1 MTGDRKRMGAAI
13 AASALLN
20 LFFLISISLA
30 PGGMP
35 AEPPGIDRS
44 SPLRVGLL
52 PSVSRGARLPGEVSG
67 EPEAA
72 TPGEEKKQDTLKAPR
87 AEPIPEREPV
97 LQESAGPEN
106 LQLSS
111 PAEADRAEADGGGEG
126 DFFADTPYSPDR
138 GSAGSE
144 SSEESLHDLRSRFL
158 VYLQNEIAVRQ
169 EYPLRARRRGTEGTV
184 VLSLQVLADGSLHSY
199 RLERS
204 SGSSSLDRAA
214 EKLITGIFPS
224 SLSPGKDIACT
235 VAVEYRLN

>member
-1 MTGDRKRMGAAI
+1 MTGDQKRMGAAI
-13 AASALLN
+13 AASALIN
-20 LFFLISISLA
+20 LFFLISIALS
-30 PGGMP
+30 PGGSP

-67 EPEAA
+67 EPDAA
-72 TPGEEKKQDTLKAPR
+72 SAGEEKKQNTLKALR
-87 AEPIPEREPV
+87 AEPV
-97 LQESAGPEN
+97 LQESVRPEN

-111 PAEADRAEADGGGEG
+111 PAEADRAEADGGGEK

-144 SSEESLHDLRSRFL
+144 ASEESLHDLRSRFL

-224 SLSPGKDIACT
+224 TLSPGKDISCT